1 MVDLEGSGQI
11 RQRVVRGRRRL
22 FERLVVRAV
31 DQLPPEIHAMLDNVQ
46 IVVEDEPTAEQLD
59 QREGTVAGASAPGHD
74 QPELLGL
81 YEGTPLTERSVAD
94 GFRLPDKITLFR
106 GPLERATR
114 NQAELSWQVQVT
126 VVHEI
131 AHHVGLDEDR
141 IAELGWA

>member
-1 MVDLEGSGQI
+1 MVQLQGAERI
-11 RQRVVRGRRRL
+11 RQRAMQGRRRI

-31 DQLPPEIHAMLDNVQ
+31 DQLPPEIHEMLDNVQ

-59 QREGTVAGASAPGHD
+59 QRQPQDDPSRP
-74 QPELLGL
+74 PELLGL
-81 YEGTPLTERSVAD
+81 YEGTPLIDRSVTD

-106 GPLERATR
+106 LPLERATR
-114 NQAELSWQVQVT
+114 NQSELAWQIQVT

-131 AHHVGLDEDR
+131 AHHFGLDEDR